1 MLQVESTADSRAT
14 RAAYR
19 RLRLLHH
26 LDRNPGPD
34 AQEMTQRLNPAYEVL
49 RNADRRAAY
58 DNELFGWVEE
68 LAPEPGPEGT
78 GPTPGKGTFL
88 GIARSAWLAG
98 TSQALL
104 IAIIVSVV
112 VTATS
117 SGEPAGD
124 NQTDQVDVPRPTPNI
139 TPPFIPSPTPTN
151 NGSPTTVPIPNATA
165 APTSAFHLNNG
176 AVFIESGDFE

>member
-1 MLQVESTADSRAT
+1 M
-14 RAAYR
+14 
-19 RLRLLHH
+19 
-26 LDRNPGPD
+26 
-34 AQEMTQRLNPAYEVL
+34 
-49 RNADRRAAY
+49 
-58 DNELFGWVEE
+58 
-68 LAPEPGPEGT
+68 
-78 GPTPGKGTFL
+78 

-117 SGEPAGD
+117 SGELAGD

-139 TPPFIPSPTPTN
+139 TPPFIPSLTPTN

-165 APTSAFHLNNG
+165 APTSAFHLDNG
-176 AVFIESGDFE
+176 VVFIESGDFE

>member
-1 MLQVESTADSRAT
+1 MPEENLYDLLQVESTADSRAT

-19 RLRLLHH
+19 RLMLLHH
-26 LDRNPGPD
+26 LDRNPEPD
-34 AQEMTQRLNPAYEVL
+34 AQEMTQRLNH
-49 RNADRRAAY
+49 AY
-58 DNELFGWVEE
+58 DNGLFGWVEE
-68 LAPEPGPEGT
+68 LASEPGPEGT

-117 SGEPAGD
+117 SGELAGD

-165 APTSAFHLNNG
+165 APTSAFHLDNG
-176 AVFIESGDFE
+176 VVFIESGDFE